1 MEPFQG
7 PDAWIMFMVLGVV
20 MGLGALGAFLKQEI
34 KDWFVKRG
42 FKFGDQDGPDR
53 KV

>member
-7 PDAWIMFMVLGVV
+7 KDAWIMFLFLGVV
-20 MGLGALGAFLKQEI
+20 MGATALGAWVKFEI

-42 FKFGDQDGPDR
+42 FKFGDKDGPDR